1 LQTPRDDT
9 GELPEQTVAVGKF
22 LRTLREMADGARG
35 NHLHYGQA
43 FTPETG
49 SAVTFTSMVFE

>member
-1 LQTPRDDT
+1 MP
-9 GELPEQTVAVGKF
+9 
-22 LRTLREMADGARG
+22 DGARG

-49 SAVTFTSMVFE
+49 SVVTFTSLIFE